1 MTRIMIFSGGR
12 SSVHVD
18 TPYPKQAGKS
28 AANNKQPEKQETPKS
43 SGDYSC
49 KPCNR
54 WLELS
59 FYIY

>member
-1 MTRIMIFSGGR
+1 MMRIMIFSGGR

-54 WLELS
+54 
-59 FYIY
+59 